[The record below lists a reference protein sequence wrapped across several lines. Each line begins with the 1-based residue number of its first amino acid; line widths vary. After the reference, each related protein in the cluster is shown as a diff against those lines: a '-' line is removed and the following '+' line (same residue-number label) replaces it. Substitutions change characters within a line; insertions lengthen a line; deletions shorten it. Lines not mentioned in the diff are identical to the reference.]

1 MKKKPRIH
9 IALVCMNEAEYIKP
23 CLDSIKKQSYN
34 SFKAW
39 VCVNQPDSWWGEPDK
54 RHICENNQETIGILN
69 KINDFPIEII
79 DRSSPGKGWNSKMFG
94 VGWARKTVM
103 DIISRNANN
112 KDVIV
117 SMDADTIFEKDY
129 FQSIIETFHS
139 CNKLLAISNPYYHML
154 GNDDELNRIMLRY
167 EMYMRY
173 YTINLWRIGSPYA
186 FSALGSA
193 ISVNNEAYKNSGG
206 MTPKKSGEDFYF
218 IQKLIKL
225 GKVSRYNK
233 ELVYP
238 GNRYSSRVF
247 FGTGPALI
255 KGKMNDWKS
264 YPIYDYKLFDVIEE
278 MYSLFPLLF
287 KKSIETPMDEF
298 LGKTFKEKDIWSNLR
313 ENFKTQEHFVKAC
326 HEKIDGLR
334 ILQFLKWKQEPEI
347 YDNENFKQF
356 VKTFYHDRAIEHH
369 LNIDHFSFE
378 RSHIKELNKWRDLL
392 LEIEQE
398 FNKNHFLKLT
408 SQ

>member
-1 MKKKPRIH
+1 MKQAQIH

-23 CLDSIKKQSYN
+23 CLDSIIEQSNKNY
-34 SFKAW
+34 KIW

-69 KINDFPIEII
+69 KINDFPLEII
-79 DRSSPGKGWNSKMFG
+79 DRSSPGKGWDKKRFG

-112 KDVIV
+112 EDIIV
-117 SMDADTIFEKDY
+117 SMDADTIFGKDY
-129 FQSIIETFHS
+129 FQSIIEIFHE
-139 CNKLLAISNPYYHML
+139 CNKLLAISNPYYHNL
-154 GNDDELNRIMLRY
+154 TNDDELNRIMLRY
-167 EMYMRY
+167 EIYMRY
-173 YTINLWRIGSPYA
+173 YTVNLWRIGSPYS

-193 ISVNNEAYKNSGG
+193 ISVKNEAYKNSGG

-238 GNRYSSRVF
+238 GNRYSGRVF

-255 KGKMNDWKS
+255 KGKTNDWKS
-264 YPIYDYKLFDVIEE
+264 YPIYHYKLFEVIET

-287 KKSIETPMDEF
+287 KKNIETPMDEF
-298 LGKTFKEKDIWSNLR
+298 LARTFKEGNIWNNLR

-334 ILQFLKWKQEPEI
+334 ILQFLKWKQEPEV

-369 LNIDHFSFE
+369 LNIDQFSFE

-398 FNKNHFLKLT
+398 FSKNHFLKLT